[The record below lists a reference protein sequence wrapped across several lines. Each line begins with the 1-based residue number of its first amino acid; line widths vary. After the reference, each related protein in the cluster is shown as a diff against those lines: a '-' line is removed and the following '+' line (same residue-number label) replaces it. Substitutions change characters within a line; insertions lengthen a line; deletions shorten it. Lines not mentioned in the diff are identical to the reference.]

1 MKFLIRICTMEDCA
15 MLAETIRMSFRTV
28 AERFGLTKEN
38 AARHPSNCE
47 EDWVL
52 KDMERGVV
60 YYVLEMGDRTAGCV
74 AFERTDDAGCY
85 LERLS
90 VLPGNRRQGL
100 GKVLVEHVFAEV
112 RRLGLRRVGIAMIA
126 EQDELKAWYKGF
138 GFVEGVTKDY
148 PHLPFRVT
156 FLSRDLAGSD

>member
-1 MKFLIRICTMEDCA
+1 MNFTIRTCIIKDCA
-15 MLAETIRMSFRTV
+15 LLAVTIRTSFRTV

-47 EDWVL
+47 EDWVR

-60 YYVLEMGDRTAGCV
+60 YYALEIGGRVAGCV
-74 AFERTDDAGCY
+74 ALERVDDAGCY

-90 VLPGNRRQGL
+90 VLPGHRRQGL
-100 GKVLVEHVFAEV
+100 GKVLVEHVFAEA

-126 EQDELKAWYKGF
+126 EQEELKAWYKGF
-138 GFVEGVTKDY
+138 GFVEGVTKEY

-156 FLSRDLAGSD
+156 FMSRMLAGQS

>member
-1 MKFLIRICTMEDCA
+1 MKKIRICTMEDCA

-38 AARHPSNCE
+38 VARHPSNCE
-47 EDWVL
+47 EDWVR

-60 YYVLEMGDRTAGCV
+60 YYALEIGGRVAGCV
-74 AFERTDDAGCY
+74 ALERSDEGGCY

-90 VLPGNRRQGL
+90 VLPGHRRQGL
-100 GKVLVEHVFAEV
+100 GAALVEHVFAEA

-126 EQDELKAWYKGF
+126 EQDELKAWYKGL
-138 GFVEGVTKDY
+138 GFVEGATKEY
-148 PHLPFRVT
+148 PHLPFRVA
-156 FLSRDLAGSD
+156 FLSHDLAESG